1 MDTGIMVETLPIYG
15 TCSLCLNE
23 GVVKSMILKQNNEN
37 KVDSYTDMLLKCFS
51 IDVSGFNV

>member
-15 TCSLCLNE
+15 ICSLCLNE
-23 GVVKSMILKQNNEN
+23 GVVKSMILKQNSEN

-51 IDVSGFNV
+51 IDVSIYNV